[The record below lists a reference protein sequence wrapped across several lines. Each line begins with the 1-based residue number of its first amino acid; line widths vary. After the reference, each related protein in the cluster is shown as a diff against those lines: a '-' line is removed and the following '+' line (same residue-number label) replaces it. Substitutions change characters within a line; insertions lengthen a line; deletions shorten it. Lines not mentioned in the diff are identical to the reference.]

1 MKRKLSIIVAMIL
14 GQSALLAAET
24 MPVGPKAT
32 TCPEQFHGVKL
43 HQEATQCQRFDTDF
57 PVSLVYFV
65 SDTPNSLVAFYLA
78 HYPDLS
84 AKKPV
89 NHRTLLVSQD
99 GLRRVIVSPDNKG
112 AQVDVLLMKEPAP
125 PSI

>member
-1 MKRKLSIIVAMIL
+1 MKLLISLTAALSIAYNTAVE
-14 GQSALLAAET
+14 AEST
-24 MPVGPKAT
+24 PGGPNAT

-43 HQEATQCQRFDTDF
+43 HQDATQCQRFDTDF

-65 SDTPNSLVAFYLA
+65 NDTPNSLVAFYLA

-84 AKKPV
+84 AKKPI
-89 NHRTLLVSQD
+89 NHRTLLVSKD
-99 GLRRVIVSPDNKG
+99 GQRRVIVSPDNKG
-112 AQVDVLLMKEPAP
+112 AQVDVLLMQDQKP